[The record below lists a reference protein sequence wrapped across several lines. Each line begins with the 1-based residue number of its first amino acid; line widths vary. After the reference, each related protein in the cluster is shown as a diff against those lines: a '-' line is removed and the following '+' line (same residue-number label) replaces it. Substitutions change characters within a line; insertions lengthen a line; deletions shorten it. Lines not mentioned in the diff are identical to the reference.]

1 MALNFPPPSASPY
14 TDPVSGLKY
23 IYNTTIG
30 GWEAA
35 IQPPAVVSPTAPDIQ
50 IPGFLWWDSTDGA
63 LYIYYQDTGDTS
75 VNPNIPP
82 SSQWVEASP
91 SATAS
96 AIVRAGTNPP
106 ESPNLNELWWN
117 TEDGNLYIYYSDP
130 SGDLLWIQATN
141 NGPVLSSFTG
151 GGRRGS
157 SVTAGNSAP
166 ADPQSY
172 DLWYNTTDKTLYI
185 NYQTGSNAN
194 WVKVHDVSNVD
205 AVTSVT
211 ASGALSVTGT
221 TTRDISIRDG
231 STTQTGIIRLANTSE
246 AINTE
251 STLVALSPGVL
262 KDSISS
268 YLPDATDS
276 IKGIIEIATSA
287 EVQAGSDSTKAITPK
302 GLKDAIPSLF
312 TNIPI
317 GGIIQFG
324 GSVAPTG
331 YLKCDGS
338 IVSRTT
344 YSSLFAVI
352 GTTYGIGDGVTTFKL
367 PSISGTPI
375 SCIKF

>member
-35 IQPPAVVSPTAPDIQ
+35 IQPPAVVSPTAPDIT
-50 IPGFLWWDSTDGA
+50 IPGFLWWDSTDGS
-63 LYIYYQDTGDTS
+63 LYIYYEDAGDSS
-75 VNPNIPP
+75 VQPNIPP

-96 AIVRAGTNPP
+96 AIVRSGINPP

-130 SGDLLWIQATN
+130 SGDLIWIQASN
-141 NGPVLSSFTG
+141 NGPAASSFVGSG
-151 GGRRGS
+151 GGAT
-157 SVTAGNSAP
+157 VTAGNAAP
-166 ADPQSY
+166 STTKPF

-185 NYQTGSNAN
+185 NYQTGLTPD
-194 WVKVHDVSNVD
+194 WVKVHDVNNVT

-211 ASGALSVTGT
+211 ATGALSATAGT
-221 TTRDISIRDG
+221 TPTITVRDG
-231 STTQTGIIRLANTSE
+231 STTQTGVIRLANTSE
-246 AINTE
+246 GINGT
-251 STLVALSPGVL
+251 STTVALSPGVL
-262 KDSISS
+262 KDSIAT
-268 YLPDATDS
+268 YLTDGS
-276 IKGIIEIATSA
+276 TTAKGIIQLATSA
-287 EVQAGSDSTKAITPK
+287 EVIAGADTTKAVTPK
-302 GLKDAIPSLF
+302 ALKDAIPSMSS
-312 TNIPI
+312 NVPI
-317 GGIIQFG
+317 GGIIQYG
-324 GSVAPTG
+324 GSLAPTG

-344 YSSLFAVI
+344 YSALFAVV

-367 PSISGTPI
+367 PNITGTPI